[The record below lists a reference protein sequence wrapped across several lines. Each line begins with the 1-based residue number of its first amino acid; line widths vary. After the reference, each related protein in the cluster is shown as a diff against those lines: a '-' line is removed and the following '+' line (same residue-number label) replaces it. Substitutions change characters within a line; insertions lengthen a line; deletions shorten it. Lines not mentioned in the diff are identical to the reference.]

1 MSEFEV
7 RLTGDPALHYERDR
21 EAIDSAIHEVLK
33 RGNYVMGPE
42 VPAFESEFAAYCGV
56 DHAVAVTSG
65 TSSLLV
71 ALIAAGV
78 EPGDEVITVAN
89 ADMSI
94 SLAAVHRQADLKWV
108 DIDYKTFNMDPNR
121 LREAISDNTRAVV
134 VAHMYGLPADMGT
147 INGILSD
154 FPDVTLIEDASLATG
169 ATIDGTKTGA
179 FGDIACFS
187 LASGKVLGVVGS
199 GGILT
204 TNDIEMYRRI
214 NWVRHY
220 GRSQSP
226 YRHDDPMPQGPE
238 PKGTIIPGLNERL
251 DTIQAAVGR
260 IKLDRLDEDLAQRRA
275 VARIYDELLEDS
287 ACETPIV
294 PKGYTHS
301 YRVYPITVA
310 PSVRDRF
317 IEEMR
322 TRGIQVGAH
331 YVPPDHLHPYFLDRG
346 TEKGLLPTTEGVA
359 DSIACLPSHQYMSP
373 RAAWE
378 TAEKARNVLKE
389 ISP

>member
-1 MSEFEV
+1 MNTFEV
-7 RLTGDPALHYERDR
+7 RLTGDATLHYERDR
-21 EAIDSAIHEVLK
+21 ETIDSAIHEVL
-33 RGNYVMGPE
+33 RSGNYVMGPE
-42 VPAFESEFAAYCGV
+42 VPAFEAEFATYCGV
-56 DHAVAVTSG
+56 NHAVAVTSG

-94 SLAAVHRQADLKWV
+94 SLAAIHRQANLKWV
-108 DIDYKTFNMDPNR
+108 DIDHRTFNMDPDR
-121 LREAISDNTRAVV
+121 LRETISDNTRAVV
-134 VAHMYGLPADMGT
+134 VAHMYGLPADMHT
-147 INGILSD
+147 IAEIVSD
-154 FPDVTLIEDASLATG
+154 FPDVTLIEDASLSAG

-204 TNDIEMYRRI
+204 TNDREMYRRI

-226 YRHDDPMPQGPE
+226 YRHDDPMPEGSE
-238 PKGTIIPGLNERL
+238 PKGTIMPGLNERL

-260 IKLDRLDEDLAQRRA
+260 IKLRRLDEDLAQRRA

-287 ACETPIV
+287 ACETPVV

-310 PSVRDRF
+310 PSIRDRF
-317 IEEMR
+317 IETMQA
-322 TRGIQVGAH
+322 RGIQVGAH
-331 YVPPDHLHPYFLDRG
+331 YVPPDHLHPYFVDRG
-346 TEKGLLPTTEGVA
+346 NKRGLLPTTERVA
-359 DSIACLPSHQYMSP
+359 DSIACLPSHQYMNP
-373 RAAWE
+373 KAIWKTAE
-378 TAEKARNVLKE
+378 TARKVLKE
-389 ISP
+389 ISF